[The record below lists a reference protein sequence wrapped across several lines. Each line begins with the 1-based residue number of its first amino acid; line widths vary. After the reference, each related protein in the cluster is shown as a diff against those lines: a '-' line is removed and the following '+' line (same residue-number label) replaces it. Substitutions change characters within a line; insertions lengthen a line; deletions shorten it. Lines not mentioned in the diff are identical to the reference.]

1 MSEPIIL
8 EIVGDAAPAG
18 SKTAGKGK
26 GGFAFV
32 RDACK
37 RTGPWKEHVART
49 AAEQYS
55 GPLLDMPLKVTMTFS
70 RIRPTSHYRTGKN
83 RDVIRDSA
91 PVWPTA
97 KPDITKLVRAV
108 EDALKGVV
116 YVDDRQIVENANRK
130 LYAPKGARPSVTVVI
145 SQQREETQ

>member
-1 MSEPIIL
+1 MSEPIVL

-49 AAEQYS
+49 AAAQYS
-55 GPLLDMPLKVTMTFS
+55 GPLLSGPLKVTMTFS
-70 RIRPTSHYRTGKN
+70 RIRPTSHYGSGRNADK
-83 RDVIRDSA
+83 IKDSS
-91 PVWPTA
+91 PVFPVA

-108 EDALKGVV
+108 EDALKGVI
-116 YVDDRQIVENANRK
+116 YPDDSLIVENANRK
-130 LYAPKGARPSVTVVI
+130 LYAPKGQRPGVKVI
-145 SQQREETQ
+145 VSEMVFE